1 MGGVYKNKDEETT
14 PVWKPSQEEKELME
28 QL

>member
-1 MGGVYKNKDEETT
+1 MGGVYKNKDEDTA
-14 PVWKPSQEEKELME
+14 PVWKPSAEEKELME